1 MDKIKAKDTDYV
13 VNNMFL
19 VDISSMH
26 SHYEHN
32 NIINFS
38 GIELSVIPSKFL
50 VMTQWSQHE

>member
-32 NIINFS
+32 NWRGAWNKALSDFWCNVKFS
-38 GIELSVIPSKFL
+38 
-50 VMTQWSQHE
+50 